1 MFCFVSTL
9 STRHERGRQYY
20 HYVHAKSFRFMMQK
34 TSIAQKL
41 SQDKTKSIFY
51 RLYCPFVQDVPALFS
66 KKKVINQKLINRQK
80 KKIMCARDSLQ
91 QITKLFYTCIV
102 IFSFSKKVPAITSRY
117 SFATSS
123 FYITVTYII
132 TVASRY

>member
-20 HYVHAKSFRFMMQK
+20 HYVHAKSFRFMMRK

-41 SQDKTKSIFY
+41 SQDKTKSILY

-80 KKIMCARDSLQ
+80 KKIMCARDSSQ

-102 IFSFSKKVPAITSRY
+102 IFSFSKKVLAITSRY

>member
-9 STRHERGRQYY
+9 STRHKRDRQYY
-20 HYVHAKSFRFMMQK
+20 HYVYAKSFRFMMRK

-66 KKKVINQKLINRQK
+66 KKKVINQKLINRK
-80 KKIMCARDSLQ
+80 KKKNNVCKRQ
-91 QITKLFYTCIV
+91 FTTNH
-102 IFSFSKKVPAITSRY
+102 KVDLYLY
-117 SFATSS
+117 SDFLLL
-123 FYITVTYII
+123 
-132 TVASRY
+132 

>member
-1 MFCFVSTL
+1 MFWFVSTL
-9 STRHERGRQYY
+9 STRHEIGRQYY

-34 TSIAQKL
+34 ISIAQKL
-41 SQDKTKSIFY
+41 SQDKTKSILY

-102 IFSFSKKVPAITSRY
+102 IFSFSKKVLAITSRY